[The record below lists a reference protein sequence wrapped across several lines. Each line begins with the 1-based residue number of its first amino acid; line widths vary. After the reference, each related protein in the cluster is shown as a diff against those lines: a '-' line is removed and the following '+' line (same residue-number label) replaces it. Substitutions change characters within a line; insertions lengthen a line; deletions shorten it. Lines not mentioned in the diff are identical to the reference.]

1 MRLDELHGGDD
12 EVDELDANERDDDPA
27 QAVNEQ
33 VALKHGEGADGRV
46 FDAAQGQ
53 GNQRDND
60 EGVENDGAQD
70 GAGGAVQA
78 HDVKG
83 RNGRER
89 GHQHGGDDGEVFGDV
104 VGDAER
110 SERAACDKELLPDFD
125 DLDELGGVAVQVH
138 HVARLAVGG
147 GPIL

>member
-1 MRLDELHGGDD
+1 MRLDELQGGDD

-53 GNQRDND
+53 GNQGDNN

-70 GAGGAVQA
+70 GAGRAVQA
-78 HDVKG
+78 HDVQG

-89 GHQHGGDDGEVFGDV
+89 DHQHGGHDGEVFGNV
-104 VGDAER
+104 VGDAEGGK
-110 SERAACDKELLPDFD
+110 RAARDEELLPDFD
-125 DLDELGGVAVQVH
+125 DLDELGGVAVEIH
-138 HVARLAVGG
+138 HV
-147 GPIL
+147 